1 MIMKCKIVDLI
12 SYRNRQVQAINLY
25 ELKNHQLCLLASLI
39 ADELLI
45 IDKQLL
51 NSQKNSNKIMLNA
64 NCFKNN
70 KLSLIKVI
78 EKINEH
84 VFNKKRHGLEVN
96 LEEFHDIFN
105 LIKSNLEKLLLF
117 GKKDTLEFKKLYT
130 LYQAL
135 NPIYNQN
142 KALLDDLNSNN

>member
-1 MIMKCKIVDLI
+1 MIMECKIVDLI
-12 SYRNRQVQAINLY
+12 SYRNLQVQAINLY

-39 ADELLI
+39 ADKLLI

-51 NSQKNSNKIMLNA
+51 NLQKNPNKILLND

-78 EKINEH
+78 EKINEN
-84 VFNKKRHGLEVN
+84 VFIKKRQGLEVN
-96 LEEFHDIFN
+96 FEEFHHIFN
-105 LIKSNLEKLLLF
+105 LMESNLEKSLLF
-117 GKKDTLEFKKLYT
+117 DKKDTLKYKKIYT
-130 LYQAL
+130 LFQAL

-142 KALLDDLNSNN
+142 KALLDDINSNN

>member
-1 MIMKCKIVDLI
+1 M
-12 SYRNRQVQAINLY
+12 
-25 ELKNHQLCLLASLI
+25 ASLV

-51 NSQKNSNKIMLNA
+51 NLQKNPNKIMLNA
-64 NCFKNN
+64 NCFKKN

-84 VFNKKRHGLEVN
+84 VFNKKRQRLEVSF
-96 LEEFHDIFN
+96 EEFHNIFN
-105 LIKSNLEKLLLF
+105 LIKSNLEKSLLF
-117 GKKDTLEFKKLYT
+117 DKKDTLKFKKIYT
-130 LYQAL
+130 LFQAL

-142 KALLDDLNSNN
+142 KALLDDINSNN